1 MQPNTRERLR
11 TIAWSVGIAMVVLVV
26 GAASCFDL
34 PSLWRLSKLANESN
48 SNAQSRGA
56 SAVGDTREL
65 RILAYSSFTS
75 SWGPGPT
82 LVKLFEDKMNA
93 AGEGSVEVMLL
104 QAEDSGLLLAKMD
117 AFPTD
122 IVIGF
127 DQLGR
132 QLATKTK
139 IWRPHAVEGSRFSTP
154 NFLAFDW
161 SPIGFVYREG
171 EIDPPKN
178 FEDLL
183 DARFDSTIAL
193 QDPRS
198 SSPGFQFL
206 NWLVA
211 EMGEA
216 KAFEY
221 LAKLKPNVH
230 SMSGSWS
237 QSYGMFT
244 RGLAKITFSYATSI
258 LYHRL
263 SEKDDRYRFATF
275 PNAHPVQVEFA
286 AIPDSCQNCELAETF
301 MKFLVSQ
308 EAQAVL
314 MNKNWMMPVNPDAA
328 KGTPFELLMTDLET
342 KHGLKVQD
350 TSLRNGGDSSGMLK
364 RWREVGL

>member
-1 MQPNTRERLR
+1 MDQSTRERWR
-11 TIAWSVGIAMVVLVV
+11 TVLWSIGIAIVVLVV

-34 PSLWRLSKLANESN
+34 KSVWRLAKEATFSPPQSDGSKG
-48 SNAQSRGA
+48 R
-56 SAVGDTREL
+56 AVREL
-65 RILAYSSFTS
+65 RVLAYSSFTS

-82 LVKLFEDKMNA
+82 LAKLFEDQMANEA
-93 AGEGSVEVMLL
+93 DGPVELVLL

-122 IVIGF
+122 VVIGF

-132 QLATKTK
+132 QLAVSTKS
-139 IWRPHAVEGSRFSTP
+139 WRPHLVEDSRFSTDQ
-154 NFLAFDW
+154 FLAFDW

-171 EIDPPKN
+171 EIVPPKN

-183 DARFDSTIAL
+183 DVRFENTIAL

-206 NWLVA
+206 NWLVV

-221 LAKLKPNVH
+221 LEKLKPNVH

-301 MKFLVSQ
+301 MKFLVSP

-314 MNKNWMMPVNPDAA
+314 MNKNWMMPVNAAAA
-328 KGTPFELLMTDLET
+328 KASPFEVLMTDLET
-342 KHGLKVQD
+342 QHGLKVQD

>member
-1 MQPNTRERLR
+1 MGFSIRDRVR
-11 TIAWSVGIAMVVLVV
+11 TILWSIGIAIVVLVV

-34 PSLWRLSKLANESN
+34 ASLYRLATTSGESRLTGSGKESKSEA
-48 SNAQSRGA
+48 
-56 SAVGDTREL
+56 REL
-65 RILAYSSFTS
+65 RVLAYSSFTS
-75 SWGPGPT
+75 SWGPGPV
-82 LVKLFEDKMNA
+82 LVKMFEEKMA
-93 AGEGSVEVMLL
+93 AENVELILL

-122 IVIGF
+122 VVVGF
-127 DQLGR
+127 DQLGV
-132 QLATKTK
+132 QLAKK
-139 IWRPHAVEGSRFSTP
+139 AKRWRPHLVKDSRFSTAD
-154 NFLAFDW
+154 FLAFDW

-171 EIDPPKN
+171 EIEPPKN

-183 DARFDSTIAL
+183 DARFEGTIAL

-211 EMGEA
+211 EMGEE

-221 LAKLKPNVH
+221 LERLKPNVH

-244 RGLAKITFSYATSI
+244 RGLAKLTFSYATSV

-263 SEKDDRYRFATF
+263 SEKDERYRFQVF
-275 PNAHPVQVEFA
+275 PSAHPVQVEFA
-286 AIPDSCQNCELAETF
+286 AIADKCQNCDLAEKF
-301 MKFLVSQ
+301 MSFLVSP
-308 EAQAVL
+308 EAQAIL
-314 MNKNWMMPVNPDAA
+314 MQKNWMMPVTVKAA
-328 KGTPFELLMTDLET
+328 VGTPFEALMLDLET
-342 KHGLKVQD
+342 NHGLKVQD